1 MGKEG
6 GVIGI
11 EASLQNGAM
20 GFIIG
25 SLIFSEIIYLVPIVI
40 YALLQ
45 YTFLLFYLGNI
56 QIKN

>member
-1 MGKEG
+1 MEKR